1 MITVFSRIAVAY
13 DHSYLG
19 QKALETAMKLAEQD
33 SRIELDVI
41 TVVHY
46 SPAADMFTTY
56 ATPGSLRQDFLAN
69 AKRIMDEVKEKLD
82 VLPNRTRTII
92 LEGDP
97 AGMII
102 EFVRQNNSDLLVMG
116 SRGLSGMKELF
127 LGSVSHHVVQKSPCP
142 IYIVK

>member
-19 QKALETAMKLAEQD
+19 QKALETAMKLVKQD

-46 SPAADMFTTY
+46 SPTADMFSTY
-56 ATPGSLRQDFLAN
+56 SAPKALRQDLLAST
-69 AKRIMDEVKEKLD
+69 KRIMDEVKEKLNG
-82 VLPNRTRTII
+82 LPNRTRTII

-97 AGMII
+97 ASMII
-102 EFVRQNNSDLLVMG
+102 EFVKQNNSDLLVMG
-116 SRGLSGMKELF
+116 SRGLSGMKEVF

>member
-19 QKALETAMKLAEQD
+19 QKALETAMKLVKQD

-46 SPAADMFTTY
+46 SPAADMFSTY
-56 ATPGSLRQDFLAN
+56 SAPKALRQDLLAST
-69 AKRIMDEVKEKLD
+69 KRIMDEVKEKLN

-97 AGMII
+97 ASMII
-102 EFVRQNNSDLLVMG
+102 DFVKQNNSDLLVMG
-116 SRGLSGMKELF
+116 SRGLSGMKEVF

>member
-19 QKALETAMKLAEQD
+19 QKALETAMKLVKQD
-33 SRIELDVI
+33 TRIELDVI

-46 SPAADMFTTY
+46 SPTADMFSTY
-56 ATPGSLRQDFLAN
+56 AAPKALRQDLLAST
-69 AKRIMDEVKEKLD
+69 KRIMDEVKEKLNG
-82 VLPNRTRTII
+82 LPNRTRTII

-97 AGMII
+97 ASMII
-102 EFVRQNNSDLLVMG
+102 EFVKQNNSDLLVMG
-116 SRGLSGMKELF
+116 SRGLSGMKEVF